1 MPARHLLIPVLV
13 ALLLAAE
20 SAAAWSLD
28 CRFTAERRGTLDLT
42 GVERV
47 EIAARAGDLEV
58 RSGGAG
64 RLEASGRACASS
76 QALLDDSRLHVRR
89 NGNVAEIVVQLPE
102 EMKGVGIFYA
112 WLDLE
117 VTLPAG
123 LPVRIVDS
131 SGDMDLNDVHV
142 THVTDSSGD
151 IVARGL
157 TGDVE
162 INDSSGDV
170 RLNDTRGQVSIS
182 DSSGDIV
189 IDGAQDVIVPVDS
202 SGDIDIR
209 HVSGS
214 VRIERDSSGDISISD
229 VGRDAEVLAD
239 SSGEVRV
246 ERVQGSVKVP

>member
-1 MPARHLLIPVLV
+1 MAARHLLIPVLV

-20 SAAAWSLD
+20 SAAAWGLD
-28 CRFTAERRGTLDLT
+28 CKFTAERHSTLDLT
-42 GVERV
+42 GIERV

-58 RSGGAG
+58 RSGSGAG
-64 RLEASGRACASS
+64 LQASGRACASS
-76 QALLDDSRLHVRR
+76 QALLDESQVHVRR
-89 NGNVAEIVVQLPE
+89 NGNVAEVVVQLPE
-102 EMKGVGIFYA
+102 EMKGIGLFYA
-112 WLDLE
+112 WLDLQ

-131 SGDMDLNDVHV
+131 SGDIDLNDVNV

-170 RLNDTRGQVSIS
+170 RLNDTRGLVTIS
-182 DSSGDIV
+182 DSSGDIL
-189 IDGAQDVIVPVDS
+189 IDGARDVIVPIDS
-202 SGDIDIR
+202 SGDIEIQR
-209 HVSGS
+209 VSGS
-214 VRIERDSSGDISISD
+214 VRIERDSSGDVSISD
-229 VGRDAEVLAD
+229 VAGNVEVLAD

-246 ERVQGSVKVP
+246 ARVQGSVRVP